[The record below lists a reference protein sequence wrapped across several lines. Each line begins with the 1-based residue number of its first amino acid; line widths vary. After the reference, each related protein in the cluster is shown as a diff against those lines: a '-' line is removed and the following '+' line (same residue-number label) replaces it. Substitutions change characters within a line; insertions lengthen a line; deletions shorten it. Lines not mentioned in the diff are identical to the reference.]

1 MSKTWLIKNRKGR
14 VKGPFSEKEILE
26 KIKVFQLSG
35 EELISLYPA
44 GRWKNISSHS
54 PFYDALFEA
63 FSPDSNKPLPGDS
76 SSREPLFDSAEHESK
91 ETDSSFGASED
102 SSLGE
107 EEKIQ
112 TKKDPAAEA
121 KPASFKKIRLKKKSS
136 RDTEIIEMGSAKRE
150 FSKEIKKKAPL
161 PLFFIVILLGVVS
174 FLFLFSKENNL
185 DDEQLKKAEKIRLTA
200 PRLDQPSQPKEQ
212 TLNRIKK
219 ALIYYFQDQSFLYLK
234 AQNELVQAIEGDTQ
248 NKLALAYLCLV
259 HFELWPFSLKDTPAH
274 KVMGFVIRQ
283 SAKLDQGGIYSSLC
297 QTVRL
302 ITKEKYNEAAGLIRT
317 SIEEFSKNTR
327 PENLSP
333 FFYYLRSI
341 VNEYQL
347 RDDSAIQGLD
357 YVQTLLPNWIRPYMR
372 TAYLLR
378 KKNDLSSALKVY
390 SSVLKINP
398 KHKAAAL
405 GKGVL
410 EYQYL
415 GKLNLSEVS
424 IKKALHWPDLIH
436 PRIASESYFT
446 LAQIALKQNDKAKA
460 LLNAKSAYSYDPS
473 NKDIQKF
480 LENTGG
486 DKQLKQ
492 TSVKSK
498 LLIEKGDQM
507 TREGKL
513 LSAQSYY
520 KTAYEVDGGKNAI
533 AAKKMGQNLWNT
545 GFLSEALEWVKK
557 SVIADPDYTQSYVLL
572 ADYYSQMYDF
582 DNASR
587 VLSVARSKAPNSV
600 DVFKG
605 YALLQFRR
613 NDFDG
618 VAAYAKKSLELYEA
632 DVDSYILLSK
642 TYGLLEK
649 FDEALSTAKRAV
661 EINSNSRPAQ
671 IQYARALGHIHGSQ
685 SGFDYFEKLISNSQK
700 GSQNHIEYTLGLSQF
715 LFESENYSQAE
726 FTLKS
731 LSSVDEKPHTY
742 HLLLGQIYLASKARK
757 EAYEQF
763 ITASSL
769 SPSDPAPLY
778 HIGKMFIETRQ
789 YKESRSYFKKILASH
804 PRYPEARYYIAT
816 TLMLEGG
823 QKNLA
828 LAVEE
833 AKVEI
838 QLNPNMSKAYVLIG
852 DIYDK
857 PGTYTLCARYFQKA
871 LEISREDSELY
882 VRAAVCYRKAG
893 EADLALRLL
902 KSISEDK
909 NEYGQTSNP
918 KVFREMGALY
928 EQKKDYLR
936 ATNAYALYLKMS
948 PGAEDRKQIE
958 NRVKNF
964 QNFQ

>member
-1 MSKTWLIKNRKGR
+1 MSKSWLIKNRKGR

-26 KIKVFQLSG
+26 QIKTFRLSG

-44 GRWKNISSHS
+44 GRWKNISSHPS
-54 PFYDALFEA
+54 FYSALLEV
-63 FSPDSNKPLPGDS
+63 FSPDSDSPRKP
-76 SSREPLFDSAEHESK
+76 SSRDFLDSESEHEDEETADK
-91 ETDSSFGASED
+91 EGGAFSSD
-102 SSLGE
+102 SSLKE
-107 EEKIQ
+107 NTKEK
-112 TKKDPAAEA
+112 TADEYKA
-121 KPASFKKIRLKKKSS
+121 ASFKKIRLKKKSADS
-136 RDTEIIEMGSAKRE
+136 TSIIEMGSAKRE
-150 FSKEIKKKAPL
+150 FSKEVKKKAPL
-161 PLFFIVILLGVVS
+161 PLFFVLMLIGAVS
-174 FLFLFSKENNL
+174 FIFLFSEQNKNNK
-185 DDEQLKKAEKIRLTA
+185 QLKADNRVRLTA
-200 PRLDQPSQPKEQ
+200 PRLDQPRRSKEQ

-219 ALIYYFQDQSFLYLK
+219 ALVYYFQDQSPIYLK
-234 AQNELVQAIEGDTQ
+234 AQNELVQAVEGDTQ

-259 HFELWPFSLKDTPAH
+259 YFELWPFTKKDTPAH
-274 KVMGFVIRQ
+274 KIMSFVVRQ
-283 SAKLDQGGIYSSLC
+283 SAQLDQGGIYSSLC

-302 ITKEKYNEAAGLIRT
+302 VVKENYDEAAALIRT
-317 SIEEFSKNTR
+317 SIEEFSQNIR
-327 PENLSP
+327 SENLSP
-333 FFYYLRSI
+333 FFYYLRS
-341 VNEYQL
+341 VVDEYQL
-347 RDDSAIQGLD
+347 KDAGALQGLE
-357 YVQTLLPNWIRPYMR
+357 YVQTLLPQWVKPYMR
-372 TAYLLR
+372 TARLLR
-378 KKNDLSSALKVY
+378 KKNDLSSALKIY
-390 SSVLKINP
+390 SSILKINP

-405 GKGVL
+405 GKGIL

-415 GKLNLSEVS
+415 RKLNLSEVTL
-424 IKKALHWPDLIH
+424 KKALPGPDLIH
-436 PRIASESYFT
+436 PALASESYFT
-446 LAQIALKQNDKAKA
+446 LAQIALKQNDKEKA
-460 LLNAKSAYSYDPS
+460 LLNAKTAYSYDPS
-473 NKDIQKF
+473 NKDIQRF
-480 LENTGG
+480 LKNAGG
-486 DKQLKQ
+486 GGEKIKETSLKSQ
-492 TSVKSK
+492 Q
-498 LLIEKGDQM
+498 LIEKGDQL

-513 LSAQSYY
+513 LRAQSYY
-520 KTAYEVDGGKNAI
+520 KTAYEVDQGKNAV
-533 AAKKMGQNLWNT
+533 AGKKMGQSLWKT
-545 GFLSEALEWVKK
+545 GFLSEALEWMKK
-557 SVIADPDYTQSYVLL
+557 SAAADPNYTQSYVLL

-587 VLSVARSKAPNSV
+587 VLSVARSKSPNSV

-613 NDFDG
+613 NDFEG
-618 VAAYAKKSLELYEA
+618 AIAYAKKSLELYEA
-632 DVDSYILLSK
+632 DVDSYVLLSK
-642 TYGLLEK
+642 TYGLQEK
-649 FDEALSTAKRAV
+649 FDQALSTAKRAV
-661 EINSNSRPAQ
+661 EINTNSRKAQ

-715 LFESENYSQAE
+715 LFENENYSQAE

-731 LSSVDEKPHTY
+731 LSSVEEKPHTY
-742 HLLLGQIYLASKARK
+742 HLLLGQIYLAAKARK

-769 SPSDPAPLY
+769 SPSDPEPLY

-789 YKESRSYFKKILASH
+789 YKESRSYFRKILSSH
-804 PRYPEARYYIAT
+804 PRYPSARYYTAT

-823 QKNLA
+823 KKNLA

-838 QLNPNMSKAYVLIG
+838 QLNPNMPKAYILIG

-871 LEISREDSELY
+871 LELSREDSELY

-902 KSISEDK
+902 KSISENK

-936 ATNAYALYLKMS
+936 ATNAYAMYLQMS